1 MATRNEMLDQD
12 FVIDEA
18 ALERMKQVNVLPED
32 LKSPFVIYESATPE
46 QRKTI
51 EEKMRRVWGQK
62 Q

>member
-1 MATRNEMLDQD
+1 MLDQD